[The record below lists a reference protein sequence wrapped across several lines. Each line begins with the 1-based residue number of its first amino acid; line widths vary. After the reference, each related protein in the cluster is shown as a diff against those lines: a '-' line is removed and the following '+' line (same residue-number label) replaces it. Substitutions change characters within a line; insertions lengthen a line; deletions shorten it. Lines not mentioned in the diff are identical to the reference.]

1 MDAGLALRLGLSSF
15 TLQAFGMSRQDSAE
29 VAFASG
35 AGVLIVGR
43 IIRKTGRASIIVL
56 ILSVLIIIG

>member
-1 MDAGLALRLGLSSF
+1 MPA
-15 TLQAFGMSRQDSAE
+15 
-29 VAFASG
+29 
-35 AGVLIVGR
+35 AGVLVVGR